1 MVSAASAM
9 GYDAY
14 FTVLEAM
21 KNAKNPE
28 PDAIREA
35 LWNISYSGITG
46 DISFDTESGDALR
59 NVAFVKKVNKDFG
72 TWDFITIQSVD

>member
-21 KNAKNPE
+21 KTANSTDPE
-28 PDAIREA
+28 AIQEA
-35 LWNISYSGITG
+35 LWKTSYSGITG
-46 DISFDTESGDALR
+46 EITFDSENGDATR
-59 NVAFVKKVNKDFG
+59 NNAFIKKVDKDFG
-72 TWDFITIQSVD
+72 TWEFITIQSVG

>member
-21 KNAKNPE
+21 KNAKSAEPE
-28 PDAIREA
+28 AIREA
-35 LWNISYSGITG
+35 LQKTSYTGITG
-46 DISFDTESGDALR
+46 EISLETENGDAVR
-59 NVAFVKKVNKDFG
+59 NTAFIKKVDKDFG
-72 TWDFITIQSVD
+72 TWEFVTIQSVG